1 MESKNQGGEKAVMT
15 GMIYTQ
21 IGKLNSNRGRI
32 LTVEGAAAGWPT
44 ETGTDGNSCSAHRV
58 GKSYFE

>member
-1 MESKNQGGEKAVMT
+1 MT
-15 GMIYTQ
+15 IET
-21 IGKLNSNRGRI
+21 
-32 LTVEGAAAGWPT
+32 AAAGWPT